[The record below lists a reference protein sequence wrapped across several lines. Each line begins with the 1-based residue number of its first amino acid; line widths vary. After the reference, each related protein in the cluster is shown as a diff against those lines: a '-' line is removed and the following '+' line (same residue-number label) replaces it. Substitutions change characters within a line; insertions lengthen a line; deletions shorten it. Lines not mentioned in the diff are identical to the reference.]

1 MNDVKYATQS
11 LKQAFGQ
18 STANLLY
25 SGVQKNPQAFE
36 TIGSKMVK
44 GEQTDAAI
52 QDKDLIQNPQHD
64 VFLKNAVA
72 RSIERI
78 NDNANILQM
87 LPDVKQ
93 SIEIIIGTV
102 LSPKDMMQPTLTF
115 RNTNKVF
122 GDAGGAM
129 IKMLENYFTSSYKI
143 QDKLSDMLW
152 DILGKTG
159 SYPIAVLPE
168 TSVDHMINSNSRV
181 TMEDVSASLFSNKGK
196 LLPLGYLGGSGKDE
210 SVSTEDMNF
219 LDFMKSVSLEN
230 YAETSAKRQ
239 VNDVLLD
246 DCLNIKVVDN
256 FDALK
261 LPLLKNKISRQ
272 ASHDIVQ
279 HRRASIQDER
289 YMSYRVASSEAIRV
303 DTRDYTQS
311 PNTEKNLEKLY
322 PDRQFKSTPVMRV
335 RSRVNLEKETVG
347 HPLCLKIP
355 TEATVPIYN
364 PMDPRDHIGY
374 FIMID
379 QTGNAV
385 RLTDLDNMYKMLQT
399 SSNAASS
406 SSVMSYLLQQSANA
420 SNPASFDINRLTMM
434 EGFGRAAPVFQE
446 MVERDLLERIGRG
459 TFGTGLSLGRIE
471 TASMIMLA
479 RAISGKHT
487 QLLFVPGDL
496 MSYLAID
503 YDEYGL
509 GKTLLD
515 DSKLIAALR
524 SMNMVVNSI
533 ASSKNA
539 ITKRILN
546 AELDPAEKNPQKAMQ
561 MIMHEYVKGTQA
573 EYPLTNNPVDQ
584 INFLQMAGVQVNI
597 ADHPRLP
604 SSKLGV
610 DYIDNQYKPIDTT
623 FDDWLKK
630 MHSQSIGVSP
640 ELIEGAG
647 STDFATQTVL
657 ANVLTARRIDNISR
671 KFCASLTNFI
681 RMYTYNSQ
689 ILYDELKKMI
699 KNNGV
704 RLKKVDGTLL
714 SDDDAVVLFIE
725 AIEVSLPAPDTT
737 QQKEQKEAF
746 EAQAEFYETAITY
759 FFDPEFLTESDLGR
773 LGSMDNI
780 GKLQKYIKSHFM
792 RNWMQENGVMTEL
805 FDMVGT
811 DSEGRPLL
819 DFLEIKDKHMNALM
833 QSLMPL
839 MKKEM
844 KRSGD
849 INAALDKFE
858 EGLANPPAEAGGGG
872 GYDGGGDDYS
882 SDDGSGGDE
891 FSDDDF
897 DTFEDTS
904 TTDETS
910 EETETTE
917 GEGAEGTGDGTE
929 GEDAEGE
936 EGNA

>member
-11 LKQAFGQ
+11 IRQAFTQ
-18 STANLLY
+18 SSANLLY
-25 SGVQKNPQAFE
+25 GGIQKNPEAFD
-36 TIGSKMVK
+36 TIGPKMVR

-52 QDKDLIQNPQHD
+52 QDKELIQNPQHD
-64 VFLKNAVA
+64 VFLKNAVS

-87 LPDVKQ
+87 LPDTKQ

-122 GDAGGAM
+122 GDAAGSM
-129 IKMLENYFTSSYKI
+129 IKMIENYFTSSYKI

-168 TSVDHMINSNSRV
+168 TSVDHMINSNTRV
-181 TMEDVSASLFSNKGK
+181 TMEDVTGSLFSNDGK
-196 LLPLGYLGGSGKDE
+196 LQNLGYLGGSGKQDDQ
-210 SVSTEDMNF
+210 VSTEDLSF
-219 LDFMKSVSLEN
+219 IDFMKSVSLEN

-239 VNDVLLD
+239 INDVLLD
-246 DCLNIKVVDN
+246 SCLNIKVLDN

-279 HRRASIQDER
+279 LRRETVQDKRFIGHRI
-289 YMSYRVASSEAIRV
+289 ASSEAMRV
-303 DTRDYTQS
+303 DTRDYTQGS
-311 PNTEKNLEKLY
+311 ETEKQLNKFY

-335 RSRVNLEKETVG
+335 RSRMNLEKETVG

-355 TEATVPIYN
+355 TEATVPVYN

-399 SSNAASS
+399 SSNVASN

-434 EGFGRAAPVFQE
+434 EGFGRAAPIFQE
-446 MVERDLLERIGRG
+446 MVERDLLERLSRG

-471 TASMIMLA
+471 TASMIMLS
-479 RAISGKHT
+479 RAIAGKHT
-487 QLLFVPGDL
+487 QLLFIPADL

-503 YDEYGL
+503 FDEYGL

-623 FDDWLKK
+623 FDEWLKK
-630 MHSQSIGVSP
+630 LHAQAIGVSP

-657 ANVLTARRIDNISR
+657 ANVLTARRIDMISR
-671 KFCASLTNFI
+671 KFTASLTGFI
-681 RMYTYNSQ
+681 RTYTYNSQ
-689 ILYDELKKMI
+689 ILFDELKALVKTNHI
-699 KNNGV
+699 
-704 RLKKVDGTLL
+704 RLKKADGTILT
-714 SDDDAVVLFIE
+714 DDEVVVLFIE

-773 LGSMDNI
+773 LGSMENI

-792 RNWMQENGVMTEL
+792 RQWMQENGVMTEL
-805 FDMVGT
+805 FDMITT
-811 DSEGRPLL
+811 DAKGRPLI
-819 DFLEIKDKHMNALM
+819 DFLEQKDKHMEALM
-833 QSLMPL
+833 SSLMPL

-849 INAALDKFE
+849 INAALDKYE
-858 EGLANPPAEAGGGG
+858 EGLANPPAEGGGGGG
-872 GYDGGGDDYS
+872 GYDGGYDSSQSTDETQSFDDE
-882 SDDGSGGDE
+882 GFNE
-891 FSDDDF
+891 
-897 DTFEDTS
+897 FEDTS
-904 TTDETS
+904 T
-910 EETETTE
+910 ETTE
-917 GEGAEGTGDGTE
+917 STSETE
-929 GEDAEGE
+929 GDPESQDEETPQDDEGIDDAQQ
-936 EGNA
+936 

>member
-11 LKQAFGQ
+11 IRQAFTQ
-18 STANLLY
+18 SSANLLY
-25 SGVQKNPQAFE
+25 GGIQKNPEAFD
-36 TIGSKMVK
+36 TIGPKMVR

-52 QDKDLIQNPQHD
+52 QDKELIQNPQHD
-64 VFLKNAVA
+64 VFLKNAVS

-87 LPDVKQ
+87 LPDTKQ

-122 GDAGGAM
+122 GDAAGSM
-129 IKMLENYFTSSYKI
+129 IKMIENYFTSSYKI

-168 TSVDHMINSNSRV
+168 TSVDHMINSNTRV
-181 TMEDVSASLFSNKGK
+181 TMEDVTGSLFSNDGK
-196 LLPLGYLGGSGKDE
+196 LQNLGYLGGSGKQDDQ
-210 SVSTEDMNF
+210 VSTEDLSF
-219 LDFMKSVSLEN
+219 IDFMKSVSLEN

-239 VNDVLLD
+239 INDVLLD
-246 DCLNIKVVDN
+246 SCLNIKVLDN

-279 HRRASIQDER
+279 LRRETVQDKRFIGHRI
-289 YMSYRVASSEAIRV
+289 ASSEAMRV
-303 DTRDYTQS
+303 DTRDYTQGS
-311 PNTEKNLEKLY
+311 ETEKQLNKFY

-335 RSRVNLEKETVG
+335 RSRMNLEKETVG

-355 TEATVPIYN
+355 TEATVPVYN

-399 SSNAASS
+399 SSNVASN

-434 EGFGRAAPVFQE
+434 EGFGRAAPIFQE
-446 MVERDLLERIGRG
+446 MVERDLLERLSRG

-471 TASMIMLA
+471 TASMIMLS
-479 RAISGKHT
+479 RAIAGKHT
-487 QLLFVPGDL
+487 QLLFIPADL

-503 YDEYGL
+503 FDEYGL

-623 FDDWLKK
+623 FDEWLKK
-630 MHSQSIGVSP
+630 LHAQAIGVSP

-657 ANVLTARRIDNISR
+657 ANVLTARRIDMISR
-671 KFCASLTNFI
+671 KFTASLTGFI
-681 RMYTYNSQ
+681 RTYTYNSQ
-689 ILYDELKKMI
+689 ILFDELKALVKTNHI
-699 KNNGV
+699 
-704 RLKKVDGTLL
+704 RLKKADGTILT
-714 SDDDAVVLFIE
+714 DDEVVVLFIE

-773 LGSMDNI
+773 LGSMENI

-792 RNWMQENGVMTEL
+792 RQWMQENGVMTEL
-805 FDMVGT
+805 FDMITT
-811 DSEGRPLL
+811 DAKGRPLI
-819 DFLEIKDKHMNALM
+819 DFLEQKDKHMEALM
-833 QSLMPL
+833 SSLMPL

-849 INAALDKFE
+849 INAALDKYE
-858 EGLANPPAEAGGGG
+858 EGLTNPPAEGGGGGG
-872 GYDGGGDDYS
+872 GYDGGYDSSQSTDETQSFDDE
-882 SDDGSGGDE
+882 GFNE
-891 FSDDDF
+891 
-897 DTFEDTS
+897 FEDTS
-904 TTDETS
+904 T
-910 EETETTE
+910 ETTE
-917 GEGAEGTGDGTE
+917 STSETEGDPESLDEETPQDGEGID
-929 GEDAEGE
+929 DAQQ
-936 EGNA
+936 

>member
-11 LKQAFGQ
+11 LRQAFTQ
-18 STANLLY
+18 SSANLLY
-25 SGVQKNPQAFE
+25 GGIQKNPDAFD
-36 TIGSKMVK
+36 TIGPKMVR

-52 QDKDLIQNPQHD
+52 QDKELIQNPQHD
-64 VFLKNAVA
+64 VFIKNAVS
-72 RSIERI
+72 RSIERV

-87 LPDVKQ
+87 LPDTKQ

-122 GDAGGAM
+122 GDAAGSM
-129 IKMLENYFTSSYKI
+129 IKMIENYFTSSYKI

-168 TSVDHMINSNSRV
+168 TSVDHMINSNTRV
-181 TMEDVSASLFSNKGK
+181 TMEDVTGSLFNNDGK
-196 LLPLGYLGGSGKDE
+196 LQNLGYLGASGTQE
-210 SVSTEDMNF
+210 ETTSTEELSF
-219 LDFMKSVSLEN
+219 LDFMKSVSMEN
-230 YAETSAKRQ
+230 YAETSASRK

-246 DCLNIKVVDN
+246 SCLNIKVLDN

-279 HRRASIQDER
+279 RRRETIQDQR
-289 YMSYRVASSEAIRV
+289 FITHRVSSSEAMRV

-311 PNTEKNLEKLY
+311 TQTEKQLQKFY
-322 PDRQFKSTPVMRV
+322 PDRQFKATPVMRV
-335 RSRVNLEKETVG
+335 RSRMNLEKETVG

-355 TEATVPIYN
+355 TESTIPVFN

-399 SSNAASS
+399 SSNVASN

-434 EGFGRAAPVFQE
+434 EGFGRAAPIFQE
-446 MVERDLLERIGRG
+446 MVERDLLERLSRG

-471 TASMIMLA
+471 TASMIMLS
-479 RAISGKHT
+479 RAIAGKHT
-487 QLLFVPGDL
+487 QLLFIPADL
-496 MSYLAID
+496 MAYLAID

-623 FDDWLKK
+623 FDEWLKK
-630 MHSQSIGVSP
+630 LHAQAIGVSP

-657 ANVLTARRIDNISR
+657 ANVLTARRIDMISR
-671 KFCASLTNFI
+671 KFTASLTNFI

-689 ILYDELKKMI
+689 ILYDELKNLVKT
-699 KNNGV
+699 NHV
-704 RLKKVDGTLL
+704 RLKKADGTLL
-714 SDDDAVVLFIE
+714 TDDEVVVLFIE
-725 AIEVSLPAPDTT
+725 SIEVSLPVPDTT

-773 LGSMDNI
+773 LGSMENI
-780 GKLQKYIKSHFM
+780 SKLQKYIKSHFM
-792 RNWMQENGVMTEL
+792 RQWMQENGVMTEL
-805 FDMVGT
+805 FDMITT
-811 DSEGRPLL
+811 DGKGRPLI
-819 DFLEIKDKHMNALM
+819 DFLEQKDKHMEALM
-833 QSLMPL
+833 STFMPL

-849 INAALDKFE
+849 INAELDKYE
-858 EGLANPPAEAGGGG
+858 EGLTNPPAEAGGG
-872 GYDGGGDDYS
+872 
-882 SDDGSGGDE
+882 SGGFD
-891 FSDDDF
+891 SSQSMDDDTQ
-897 DTFEDTS
+897 TFEDENFETFEES
-904 TTDETS
+904 TTEQTEDSGEDETPP
-910 EETETTE
+910 EDEDLDV
-917 GEGAEGTGDGTE
+917 GDG
-929 GEDAEGE
+929 GE
-936 EGNA
+936 EQEDEQQ

>member
-11 LKQAFGQ
+11 IRQAFTQ
-18 STANLLY
+18 SSANLLY
-25 SGVQKNPQAFE
+25 GGIQKNPEAFD
-36 TIGSKMVK
+36 TIGPKMVR

-52 QDKDLIQNPQHD
+52 QDKELIQNPQHD
-64 VFLKNAVA
+64 VFLKNAVS

-87 LPDVKQ
+87 LPDTKQ

-122 GDAGGAM
+122 GDAAGSM
-129 IKMLENYFTSSYKI
+129 IKMIENYFTSSYKI

-168 TSVDHMINSNSRV
+168 TSVDHMINSNTRV
-181 TMEDVSASLFSNKGK
+181 TMEDVTGSLFSNDGK
-196 LLPLGYLGGSGKDE
+196 LQNLGYLGGSGKQDDQ
-210 SVSTEDMNF
+210 VSTEDLSF
-219 LDFMKSVSLEN
+219 IDFMKSVSLEN

-239 VNDVLLD
+239 INDVLLD
-246 DCLNIKVVDN
+246 SCLNIKVLDN

-279 HRRASIQDER
+279 LRRETVQDKRFIGHRI
-289 YMSYRVASSEAIRV
+289 ASSEAMRV
-303 DTRDYTQS
+303 DTRDYTQGS
-311 PNTEKNLEKLY
+311 ETEKQLNKFY

-335 RSRVNLEKETVG
+335 RSRMNLEKETVG

-355 TEATVPIYN
+355 TEATVPVYN

-399 SSNAASS
+399 SSNVASN

-434 EGFGRAAPVFQE
+434 EGFGRAAPIFQE
-446 MVERDLLERIGRG
+446 MVERDLLERLSRG

-471 TASMIMLA
+471 TASMIMLS
-479 RAISGKHT
+479 RAIAGKHT
-487 QLLFVPGDL
+487 QLLFIPADL

-503 YDEYGL
+503 FDEYGL

-623 FDDWLKK
+623 FDEWLKK
-630 MHSQSIGVSP
+630 LHAQAIGVSP

-657 ANVLTARRIDNISR
+657 ANVLTARRIDMISR
-671 KFCASLTNFI
+671 KFTASLTGFI
-681 RMYTYNSQ
+681 RTYTYNSQ
-689 ILYDELKKMI
+689 ILFDELKALVKTNHI
-699 KNNGV
+699 
-704 RLKKVDGTLL
+704 RLKKADGTILT
-714 SDDDAVVLFIE
+714 DDEVVVLFIE

-773 LGSMDNI
+773 LGSMENI

-792 RNWMQENGVMTEL
+792 RQWMQENGVMTEL
-805 FDMVGT
+805 FDMITT
-811 DSEGRPLL
+811 DAKGRPLI
-819 DFLEIKDKHMNALM
+819 DFLEQKDKHMEALM
-833 QSLMPL
+833 SSLMPL

-849 INAALDKFE
+849 INAALDKYE
-858 EGLANPPAEAGGGG
+858 EGLANPPAEGGGGGG
-872 GYDGGGDDYS
+872 GYDGGYDSSQSTDETQSFDDE
-882 SDDGSGGDE
+882 GFDE
-891 FSDDDF
+891 
-897 DTFEDTS
+897 FEDTS
-904 TTDETS
+904 S
-910 EETETTE
+910 ETTE
-917 GEGAEGTGDGTE
+917 STSETEGDPESLDEETPQDGEGID
-929 GEDAEGE
+929 DAQQ
-936 EGNA
+936 

>member
-11 LKQAFGQ
+11 IRQAFTQ
-18 STANLLY
+18 SSANLLY
-25 SGVQKNPQAFE
+25 GGIQKNPEAFD
-36 TIGSKMVK
+36 TIGPKMVR

-52 QDKDLIQNPQHD
+52 QDKELIQNPQHD
-64 VFLKNAVA
+64 VFLKNAVS

-87 LPDVKQ
+87 LPDTKQ

-122 GDAGGAM
+122 GDAAGSM
-129 IKMLENYFTSSYKI
+129 IKMIENYFTSSYKI

-168 TSVDHMINSNSRV
+168 TSVDHMINSNTRV
-181 TMEDVSASLFSNKGK
+181 TMEDVTGSLFSNDGK
-196 LLPLGYLGGSGKDE
+196 LQNLGYLGGSGKQDDQ
-210 SVSTEDMNF
+210 VSTEDLSF
-219 LDFMKSVSLEN
+219 IDFMKSVSLEN

-239 VNDVLLD
+239 INDVLLD
-246 DCLNIKVVDN
+246 SCLNIKVLDN

-279 HRRASIQDER
+279 LRRETVQDKRFIGHRI
-289 YMSYRVASSEAIRV
+289 ASSEAMRV
-303 DTRDYTQS
+303 DTRDYTQGS
-311 PNTEKNLEKLY
+311 ETEKQLNKFY

-335 RSRVNLEKETVG
+335 RSRMNLEKETVG

-355 TEATVPIYN
+355 TEATVPVYN

-399 SSNAASS
+399 SSNVASN

-434 EGFGRAAPVFQE
+434 EGFGRAAPIFQE
-446 MVERDLLERIGRG
+446 MVERDLLERLSRG

-471 TASMIMLA
+471 TASMIMLS
-479 RAISGKHT
+479 RAIAGKHT
-487 QLLFVPGDL
+487 QLLFIPADL

-503 YDEYGL
+503 FDEYGL

-623 FDDWLKK
+623 FDEWLKK
-630 MHSQSIGVSP
+630 LHAQAIGVSP

-657 ANVLTARRIDNISR
+657 ANVLTARRIDMISR
-671 KFCASLTNFI
+671 KFTASLTGFI
-681 RMYTYNSQ
+681 RTYTYNSQ
-689 ILYDELKKMI
+689 ILFDELKALVKTNHI
-699 KNNGV
+699 
-704 RLKKVDGTLL
+704 RLKKADGTILT
-714 SDDDAVVLFIE
+714 DDEVVVLFIE

-773 LGSMDNI
+773 LGSMENI

-792 RNWMQENGVMTEL
+792 RQWMQENGVMTEL
-805 FDMVGT
+805 FDMITT
-811 DSEGRPLL
+811 DAKGRPLI
-819 DFLEIKDKHMNALM
+819 DFLEQKDKHMEALM
-833 QSLMPL
+833 SSLMPL

-849 INAALDKFE
+849 INAALDKYE
-858 EGLANPPAEAGGGG
+858 EGLANPPAEGGGGGG
-872 GYDGGGDDYS
+872 GYDGGYDSSQSTDETQSFDDE
-882 SDDGSGGDE
+882 GFNE
-891 FSDDDF
+891 
-897 DTFEDTS
+897 FEDTS
-904 TTDETS
+904 S
-910 EETETTE
+910 ETTE
-917 GEGAEGTGDGTE
+917 STSETEGDPESLDEETPQDGEGID
-929 GEDAEGE
+929 DAQQ
-936 EGNA
+936 

>member
-11 LKQAFGQ
+11 IRQAFTQ
-18 STANLLY
+18 SSANLLY
-25 SGVQKNPQAFE
+25 GGIQKNPEAFD
-36 TIGSKMVK
+36 TIGPKMVR

-52 QDKDLIQNPQHD
+52 QDKELIQNPQHD
-64 VFLKNAVA
+64 VFLKNAVS

-87 LPDVKQ
+87 LPDTKQ

-122 GDAGGAM
+122 GDAAGSM
-129 IKMLENYFTSSYKI
+129 IKMIENYFTSSYKI

-168 TSVDHMINSNSRV
+168 TSVDHMINSNTRV
-181 TMEDVSASLFSNKGK
+181 TMEDVTGSLFSNDGK
-196 LLPLGYLGGSGKDE
+196 LQNLGYLGGSGKQDDQ
-210 SVSTEDMNF
+210 VSTEDLSF
-219 LDFMKSVSLEN
+219 IDFMKSVSLEN

-239 VNDVLLD
+239 INDVLLD
-246 DCLNIKVVDN
+246 SCLNIKVLDN

-279 HRRASIQDER
+279 LRRETVQDKRFIGHRI
-289 YMSYRVASSEAIRV
+289 ASSEAMRV
-303 DTRDYTQS
+303 DTRDYTQGS
-311 PNTEKNLEKLY
+311 ETEKQLNKFY

-335 RSRVNLEKETVG
+335 RSRMNLEKETVG

-355 TEATVPIYN
+355 TEATVPVYN

-399 SSNAASS
+399 SSNVASN

-434 EGFGRAAPVFQE
+434 EGFGRAAPIFQE
-446 MVERDLLERIGRG
+446 MVERDLLERLSRG

-471 TASMIMLA
+471 TASMIMLS
-479 RAISGKHT
+479 RAIAGKHT
-487 QLLFVPGDL
+487 QLLFIPADL

-503 YDEYGL
+503 FDEYGL

-623 FDDWLKK
+623 FDEWLKK
-630 MHSQSIGVSP
+630 LHAQAIGVSP

-657 ANVLTARRIDNISR
+657 ANVLTARRIDMISR
-671 KFCASLTNFI
+671 KFTASLTGFI
-681 RMYTYNSQ
+681 RTYTYNSQ
-689 ILYDELKKMI
+689 ILFDELKALVKTNHI
-699 KNNGV
+699 
-704 RLKKVDGTLL
+704 RLKKADGTILT
-714 SDDDAVVLFIE
+714 DDEVVVLFIE

-773 LGSMDNI
+773 LGSMENI

-792 RNWMQENGVMTEL
+792 RQWMQENGVMTEL
-805 FDMVGT
+805 FDMITT
-811 DSEGRPLL
+811 DAKGRPLI
-819 DFLEIKDKHMNALM
+819 DFLEQKDKHMEALM
-833 QSLMPL
+833 SSLMPL

-849 INAALDKFE
+849 INAALDKYE
-858 EGLANPPAEAGGGG
+858 EGLANPPAEGSGGGG
-872 GYDGGGDDYS
+872 GYDGGYDSSQSTDETQSFDDE
-882 SDDGSGGDE
+882 GFNE
-891 FSDDDF
+891 
-897 DTFEDTS
+897 FEDTS
-904 TTDETS
+904 T
-910 EETETTE
+910 ETTE
-917 GEGAEGTGDGTE
+917 STSETEGDPESQDEEPPQDGEGID
-929 GEDAEGE
+929 DAQQ
-936 EGNA
+936 

>member
-11 LKQAFGQ
+11 IRQAFTQ
-18 STANLLY
+18 SSANLLY
-25 SGVQKNPQAFE
+25 GGIQKNPEAFD
-36 TIGSKMVK
+36 TIGPKMVR

-52 QDKDLIQNPQHD
+52 QDKELIQNPQHD
-64 VFLKNAVA
+64 VFLKNAVS

-87 LPDVKQ
+87 LPDTKQ

-122 GDAGGAM
+122 GDAAGSM
-129 IKMLENYFTSSYKI
+129 IKMIENYFTSSYKI

-168 TSVDHMINSNSRV
+168 TSVDHMINSNTRV
-181 TMEDVSASLFSNKGK
+181 TMEDVTGSLFSNDGK
-196 LLPLGYLGGSGKDE
+196 LQNLGYLGGSGKQDDQ
-210 SVSTEDMNF
+210 VSTEDLSF
-219 LDFMKSVSLEN
+219 IDFMKSVSLEN

-239 VNDVLLD
+239 INDVLLD
-246 DCLNIKVVDN
+246 SCLNIKVLDN

-279 HRRASIQDER
+279 LRRETVQDKRFIGHRI
-289 YMSYRVASSEAIRV
+289 ASSEAMRV
-303 DTRDYTQS
+303 DTRDYTQGS
-311 PNTEKNLEKLY
+311 ETEKQLNKFY

-335 RSRVNLEKETVG
+335 RSRMNLEKETVG

-355 TEATVPIYN
+355 TEATVPVYN

-399 SSNAASS
+399 SSNVASN

-434 EGFGRAAPVFQE
+434 EGFGRAAPIFQE
-446 MVERDLLERIGRG
+446 MVERDLLERLSRG

-471 TASMIMLA
+471 TASMIMLS
-479 RAISGKHT
+479 RAIAGKHT
-487 QLLFVPGDL
+487 QLLFIPADL

-503 YDEYGL
+503 FDEYGL

-623 FDDWLKK
+623 FDEWLKK
-630 MHSQSIGVSP
+630 LHAQAIGVSP

-657 ANVLTARRIDNISR
+657 ANVLTARRIDMISR
-671 KFCASLTNFI
+671 KFTASLTGFI
-681 RMYTYNSQ
+681 RTYTYNSQ
-689 ILYDELKKMI
+689 ILFDELKALVKTNHI
-699 KNNGV
+699 
-704 RLKKVDGTLL
+704 RLKKADGTILT
-714 SDDDAVVLFIE
+714 DDEVVVLFIE

-773 LGSMDNI
+773 LGSMENI

-792 RNWMQENGVMTEL
+792 RQWMQENGVMTEL
-805 FDMVGT
+805 FDMITT
-811 DSEGRPLL
+811 DAKGRPLI
-819 DFLEIKDKHMNALM
+819 DFLEQKDKHMEALM
-833 QSLMPL
+833 SSLMPL

-849 INAALDKFE
+849 INAALDKYE
-858 EGLANPPAEAGGGG
+858 EGLTNPPAEGGGGG
-872 GYDGGGDDYS
+872 GYDGGYDSSQSTDETQSFDDE
-882 SDDGSGGDE
+882 GFNE
-891 FSDDDF
+891 
-897 DTFEDTS
+897 FEDTS
-904 TTDETS
+904 T
-910 EETETTE
+910 ETTE
-917 GEGAEGTGDGTE
+917 STSETEGDPESLDEETPQDGEGID
-929 GEDAEGE
+929 DAQQ
-936 EGNA
+936 

>member
-11 LKQAFGQ
+11 IRQAFTQ
-18 STANLLY
+18 SSANLLY
-25 SGVQKNPQAFE
+25 GGIQKNPEAFD
-36 TIGSKMVK
+36 TIGPKMVR

-52 QDKDLIQNPQHD
+52 QDKELIQNPQHD
-64 VFLKNAVA
+64 VFLKNAVS

-87 LPDVKQ
+87 LPDTKQ

-122 GDAGGAM
+122 GDAAGSM
-129 IKMLENYFTSSYKI
+129 IKMIENYFTSSYKI

-168 TSVDHMINSNSRV
+168 TSVDHMINSNTRV
-181 TMEDVSASLFSNKGK
+181 TMEDVTGSLFSNDGK
-196 LLPLGYLGGSGKDE
+196 LQNLGYLGGSGKQDDQ
-210 SVSTEDMNF
+210 VSTEDLSF
-219 LDFMKSVSLEN
+219 IDFMKSVSLEN

-239 VNDVLLD
+239 INDVLLD
-246 DCLNIKVVDN
+246 SCLNIKVLDN

-279 HRRASIQDER
+279 LRRETVQDKRFIGHRI
-289 YMSYRVASSEAIRV
+289 ASSEAMRV
-303 DTRDYTQS
+303 DTRDYTQGS
-311 PNTEKNLEKLY
+311 ETEKQLNKFY

-335 RSRVNLEKETVG
+335 RSRMNLEKETVG

-355 TEATVPIYN
+355 TEATVPVYN

-399 SSNAASS
+399 SSNVASN

-434 EGFGRAAPVFQE
+434 EGFGRAAPIFQE
-446 MVERDLLERIGRG
+446 MVERDLLERLSRG

-471 TASMIMLA
+471 TASMIMLS
-479 RAISGKHT
+479 RAIAGKHT
-487 QLLFVPGDL
+487 QLLFIPADL

-503 YDEYGL
+503 FDEYGL

-623 FDDWLKK
+623 FDEWLKK
-630 MHSQSIGVSP
+630 LHAQAIGVSP

-657 ANVLTARRIDNISR
+657 ANVLTARRIDMISR
-671 KFCASLTNFI
+671 KFTASLTGFI
-681 RMYTYNSQ
+681 RTYTYNSQ
-689 ILYDELKKMI
+689 ILFDELKALVKTNHI
-699 KNNGV
+699 
-704 RLKKVDGTLL
+704 RLKKADGTILT
-714 SDDDAVVLFIE
+714 DDEVVVLFIE

-773 LGSMDNI
+773 LGSMENI

-792 RNWMQENGVMTEL
+792 RQWMQENGVMTEL
-805 FDMVGT
+805 FDMITT
-811 DSEGRPLL
+811 DAKGRPLI
-819 DFLEIKDKHMNALM
+819 DFLEQKDKHMEALM
-833 QSLMPL
+833 SSLMPL

-849 INAALDKFE
+849 INAALDKYE
-858 EGLANPPAEAGGGG
+858 EGLANPPAEDGDGGG
-872 GYDGGGDDYS
+872 GYDGGYDSSQSTDETQSFDDE
-882 SDDGSGGDE
+882 GFNE
-891 FSDDDF
+891 
-897 DTFEDTS
+897 FEDTS
-904 TTDETS
+904 S
-910 EETETTE
+910 ETTE
-917 GEGAEGTGDGTE
+917 STSETE
-929 GEDAEGE
+929 GDPESQDEETPQDDEGIDDAQQ
-936 EGNA
+936 

>member
-11 LKQAFGQ
+11 LRQAFTQ
-18 STANLLY
+18 SSANLLY
-25 SGVQKNPQAFE
+25 GGIQKNPEAFD
-36 TIGSKMVK
+36 TIGPKMVR

-52 QDKDLIQNPQHD
+52 QDKELIQNPQHD
-64 VFLKNAVA
+64 VFLKNAVS

-87 LPDVKQ
+87 LPDTKQ

-122 GDAGGAM
+122 GDAAGSM
-129 IKMLENYFTSSYKI
+129 IKMIENYFTSSYKI

-168 TSVDHMINSNSRV
+168 TSVDHMINSNTRV
-181 TMEDVSASLFSNKGK
+181 TMEDVTGSLFSNDGK
-196 LLPLGYLGGSGKDE
+196 LQNLGYLGGSGKQDDQ
-210 SVSTEDMNF
+210 VSTEDLSF
-219 LDFMKSVSLEN
+219 IDFMKSVSLEN

-239 VNDVLLD
+239 INDVLLD
-246 DCLNIKVVDN
+246 SCLNIKVLDN

-279 HRRASIQDER
+279 LRRETVQDKRFIGHRI
-289 YMSYRVASSEAIRV
+289 ASSEAMRV
-303 DTRDYTQS
+303 DTRDYTQGS
-311 PNTEKNLEKLY
+311 ETEKQLNKFY

-335 RSRVNLEKETVG
+335 RSRMNLEKETVG

-355 TEATVPIYN
+355 TEATVPVYN

-399 SSNAASS
+399 SSNVASN

-434 EGFGRAAPVFQE
+434 EGFGRAAPIFQE
-446 MVERDLLERIGRG
+446 MVERDLLERLSRG

-471 TASMIMLA
+471 TASMIMLS
-479 RAISGKHT
+479 RAIAGKHT
-487 QLLFVPGDL
+487 QLLFIPADL

-503 YDEYGL
+503 FDEYGL

-623 FDDWLKK
+623 FDEWLKK
-630 MHSQSIGVSP
+630 LHAQAIGVSP

-657 ANVLTARRIDNISR
+657 ANVLTARRIDMISR
-671 KFCASLTNFI
+671 KFTASLTGFI
-681 RMYTYNSQ
+681 RTYTYNSQ
-689 ILYDELKKMI
+689 ILFDELKALVKTNHI
-699 KNNGV
+699 
-704 RLKKVDGTLL
+704 RLKKADGTILT
-714 SDDDAVVLFIE
+714 DDEVVVLFIE

-773 LGSMDNI
+773 LGSMENI

-792 RNWMQENGVMTEL
+792 RQWMQENGVMTEL
-805 FDMVGT
+805 FDMITT
-811 DSEGRPLL
+811 DAKGRPLI
-819 DFLEIKDKHMNALM
+819 DFLEQKDKHMEALM
-833 QSLMPL
+833 SSLMPL

-849 INAALDKFE
+849 INAALDKYE
-858 EGLANPPAEAGGGG
+858 EGLTNPPAEGGGGG
-872 GYDGGGDDYS
+872 GYDGGYDSSQSTDETQSFDDE
-882 SDDGSGGDE
+882 GFNE
-891 FSDDDF
+891 
-897 DTFEDTS
+897 FEDTS
-904 TTDETS
+904 S
-910 EETETTE
+910 ETTE
-917 GEGAEGTGDGTE
+917 STSETEGDPESLDEETPQDGEGID
-929 GEDAEGE
+929 DAQQ
-936 EGNA
+936 

>member
-11 LKQAFGQ
+11 IRQAFTQ
-18 STANLLY
+18 SSANLLY
-25 SGVQKNPQAFE
+25 GGIQKNPEAFD
-36 TIGSKMVK
+36 TIGPKMVR

-52 QDKDLIQNPQHD
+52 QDKELIQNPQHD
-64 VFLKNAVA
+64 VFLKNAVS

-87 LPDVKQ
+87 LPDTKQ

-122 GDAGGAM
+122 GDAAGSM
-129 IKMLENYFTSSYKI
+129 IKMIENYFTSSYKI

-168 TSVDHMINSNSRV
+168 TSVDHMINSNTRV
-181 TMEDVSASLFSNKGK
+181 TMEDVTGSLFSNDGK
-196 LLPLGYLGGSGKDE
+196 LQNLGYLGGSGKQDDQ
-210 SVSTEDMNF
+210 VSTEDLSF
-219 LDFMKSVSLEN
+219 IDFMKSVSLEN

-239 VNDVLLD
+239 INDVLLD
-246 DCLNIKVVDN
+246 SCLNIKVLDN

-279 HRRASIQDER
+279 LRRETVQDKRFIGHRI
-289 YMSYRVASSEAIRV
+289 ASSEAMRV
-303 DTRDYTQS
+303 DTRDYTQGS
-311 PNTEKNLEKLY
+311 ETEKQLNKFY

-335 RSRVNLEKETVG
+335 RSRMNLEKETVG

-355 TEATVPIYN
+355 TEATVPVYN

-399 SSNAASS
+399 SSNVASN

-434 EGFGRAAPVFQE
+434 EGFGRAAPIFQE
-446 MVERDLLERIGRG
+446 MVERDLLERLSRG

-471 TASMIMLA
+471 TASMIMLS
-479 RAISGKHT
+479 RAIAGKHT
-487 QLLFVPGDL
+487 QLLFIPADL

-503 YDEYGL
+503 FDEYGL

-623 FDDWLKK
+623 FDEWLKK
-630 MHSQSIGVSP
+630 LHAQAIGVSP

-657 ANVLTARRIDNISR
+657 ANVLTARRIDMISR
-671 KFCASLTNFI
+671 KFTASLTGFI
-681 RMYTYNSQ
+681 RTYTYNSQ
-689 ILYDELKKMI
+689 ILFDELKALVKTNHI
-699 KNNGV
+699 
-704 RLKKVDGTLL
+704 RLKKADGTILT
-714 SDDDAVVLFIE
+714 DDEVVVLFIE

-773 LGSMDNI
+773 LGSMENI

-792 RNWMQENGVMTEL
+792 RQWMQENGVMTEL
-805 FDMVGT
+805 FDMITT
-811 DSEGRPLL
+811 DAKGRPLI
-819 DFLEIKDKHMNALM
+819 DFLEQKDKHMEALM
-833 QSLMPL
+833 SSLMPL

-849 INAALDKFE
+849 INAALDKYE
-858 EGLANPPAEAGGGG
+858 EGLANPPAEGGGGGG
-872 GYDGGGDDYS
+872 GYDGGYDSSQSTDETQSFDDE
-882 SDDGSGGDE
+882 GFNE
-891 FSDDDF
+891 
-897 DTFEDTS
+897 FEDTS
-904 TTDETS
+904 T
-910 EETETTE
+910 ETTE
-917 GEGAEGTGDGTE
+917 STSETEGDPESQDEETPQDGEGID
-929 GEDAEGE
+929 DAQQ
-936 EGNA
+936 

>member
-11 LKQAFGQ
+11 IRQAFTQ
-18 STANLLY
+18 SSANLLY
-25 SGVQKNPQAFE
+25 GGIQKNPEAFD
-36 TIGSKMVK
+36 TIGPKMVR

-52 QDKDLIQNPQHD
+52 QDKELIQNPQHD
-64 VFLKNAVA
+64 VFLKNAVS

-87 LPDVKQ
+87 LPDTKQ

-122 GDAGGAM
+122 GDAAGSM
-129 IKMLENYFTSSYKI
+129 IKMIENYFTSSYKI

-168 TSVDHMINSNSRV
+168 TSVDHMINSNTRV
-181 TMEDVSASLFSNKGK
+181 TMEDVTGSLFSNDGK
-196 LLPLGYLGGSGKDE
+196 LQNLGYLGGSGKQDDQ
-210 SVSTEDMNF
+210 VSTEDLSF
-219 LDFMKSVSLEN
+219 IDFMKSVSLEN

-239 VNDVLLD
+239 INDVLLD
-246 DCLNIKVVDN
+246 SCLNIKVLDN

-279 HRRASIQDER
+279 LRRETVQDKRFIGHRI
-289 YMSYRVASSEAIRV
+289 ASSEAMRV
-303 DTRDYTQS
+303 DTRDYTQGS
-311 PNTEKNLEKLY
+311 ETEKQLNKFY

-335 RSRVNLEKETVG
+335 RSRMNLEKETVG

-355 TEATVPIYN
+355 TEATVPVYN

-399 SSNAASS
+399 SSNVASS

-434 EGFGRAAPVFQE
+434 EGFGRAAPIFQE
-446 MVERDLLERIGRG
+446 MVERDLLERLSRG

-471 TASMIMLA
+471 TASMIMLS
-479 RAISGKHT
+479 RAIAGKHT
-487 QLLFVPGDL
+487 QLLFIPADL

-503 YDEYGL
+503 FDEYGL

-623 FDDWLKK
+623 FDEWLKK
-630 MHSQSIGVSP
+630 LHAQAIGVSP

-647 STDFATQTVL
+647 STDFSTQTVL
-657 ANVLTARRIDNISR
+657 ANVLTARRIDMISR
-671 KFCASLTNFI
+671 KFTASLTGFI
-681 RMYTYNSQ
+681 RTYTYNSQ
-689 ILYDELKKMI
+689 ILFDELKALVKTNHI
-699 KNNGV
+699 
-704 RLKKVDGTLL
+704 RLKKADGTILT
-714 SDDDAVVLFIE
+714 DDEVVVLFIE

-773 LGSMDNI
+773 LGSMENI

-792 RNWMQENGVMTEL
+792 RQWMQENGVMTEL
-805 FDMVGT
+805 FDMITT
-811 DSEGRPLL
+811 DAKGRPLI
-819 DFLEIKDKHMNALM
+819 DFLEQKDKHMEALM
-833 QSLMPL
+833 SSLMPL

-849 INAALDKFE
+849 INATLDKYE
-858 EGLANPPAEAGGGG
+858 EGLANPPAEGGGGGG
-872 GYDGGGDDYS
+872 GYDGGYDSSQSTDETQSFDDE
-882 SDDGSGGDE
+882 GFNE
-891 FSDDDF
+891 
-897 DTFEDTS
+897 FEDTS
-904 TTDETS
+904 T
-910 EETETTE
+910 ETTE
-917 GEGAEGTGDGTE
+917 STSETEGDPESLDEETPQDGEGID
-929 GEDAEGE
+929 DAQQ
-936 EGNA
+936 

>member
-11 LKQAFGQ
+11 IRQAFTQ
-18 STANLLY
+18 SSANLLY
-25 SGVQKNPQAFE
+25 GGIQKNPEAFD
-36 TIGSKMVK
+36 TIGPKMVR

-52 QDKDLIQNPQHD
+52 QDKELIQNPQHD
-64 VFLKNAVA
+64 VFLKNAVS

-87 LPDVKQ
+87 LPDTKQ

-122 GDAGGAM
+122 GDAAGSM
-129 IKMLENYFTSSYKI
+129 IKMIENYFTSSYKI

-152 DILGKTG
+152 DIVGKTG

-168 TSVDHMINSNSRV
+168 TSVDHMINSNTRV
-181 TMEDVSASLFSNKGK
+181 TMEDVTGSLFSNDGK
-196 LLPLGYLGGSGKDE
+196 LQNLGYLGGSGKQDDQ
-210 SVSTEDMNF
+210 VSTEDLSF
-219 LDFMKSVSLEN
+219 IDFMKSVSLEN

-239 VNDVLLD
+239 INDVLLD
-246 DCLNIKVVDN
+246 SCLNIKVLDN

-279 HRRASIQDER
+279 LRRETVQDKRFIGHRI
-289 YMSYRVASSEAIRV
+289 ASSEAMRV
-303 DTRDYTQS
+303 DTRDYTQGS
-311 PNTEKNLEKLY
+311 ETEKQLNKFY

-335 RSRVNLEKETVG
+335 RSRMNLEKETVG

-355 TEATVPIYN
+355 TEATVPVYN

-399 SSNAASS
+399 SSNVASN

-434 EGFGRAAPVFQE
+434 EGFGRAAPIFQE
-446 MVERDLLERIGRG
+446 MVERDLLERLSRG

-471 TASMIMLA
+471 TASMIMLS
-479 RAISGKHT
+479 RAIAGKHT
-487 QLLFVPGDL
+487 QLLFIPADL

-503 YDEYGL
+503 FDEYGL

-623 FDDWLKK
+623 FDEWLKK
-630 MHSQSIGVSP
+630 LHAQAIGVSP

-657 ANVLTARRIDNISR
+657 ANVLTARRIDMISR
-671 KFCASLTNFI
+671 KFTASLTGFI
-681 RMYTYNSQ
+681 RTYTYNSQ
-689 ILYDELKKMI
+689 ILFDELKALVKTNHI
-699 KNNGV
+699 
-704 RLKKVDGTLL
+704 RLKKADGTILT
-714 SDDDAVVLFIE
+714 DDEVVVLFIE

-773 LGSMDNI
+773 LGSMENI

-792 RNWMQENGVMTEL
+792 RQWMQENGVMTEL
-805 FDMVGT
+805 FDMITT
-811 DSEGRPLL
+811 DAKGRPLI
-819 DFLEIKDKHMNALM
+819 DFLEQKDKHMEALM
-833 QSLMPL
+833 SSLMPL

-849 INAALDKFE
+849 INAALDKYE
-858 EGLANPPAEAGGGG
+858 EGLTNPPAEGGGGGG
-872 GYDGGGDDYS
+872 GYDGGYDSSQSTDETQSFDDE
-882 SDDGSGGDE
+882 GFNE
-891 FSDDDF
+891 
-897 DTFEDTS
+897 FEDTS
-904 TTDETS
+904 T
-910 EETETTE
+910 ETTE
-917 GEGAEGTGDGTE
+917 STSETEGDPESLDEETPQDGEGID
-929 GEDAEGE
+929 DAQQ
-936 EGNA
+936 

>member
-11 LKQAFGQ
+11 IRQAFTQ
-18 STANLLY
+18 SSANLLY
-25 SGVQKNPQAFE
+25 GGIQKNPEAFD
-36 TIGSKMVK
+36 TIGPKMVR

-52 QDKDLIQNPQHD
+52 QDKELIQNPQHD
-64 VFLKNAVA
+64 VFLKNAVS

-87 LPDVKQ
+87 LPDTKQ

-122 GDAGGAM
+122 GDAAGSM
-129 IKMLENYFTSSYKI
+129 IKMIENYFTSSYKI

-168 TSVDHMINSNSRV
+168 TSVDHMINSNTRV
-181 TMEDVSASLFSNKGK
+181 TMEDVTGSLFSNDGK
-196 LLPLGYLGGSGKDE
+196 LQNLGYLGGSGKQDDQ
-210 SVSTEDMNF
+210 VSTEDLSF
-219 LDFMKSVSLEN
+219 IDFMKSVSLEN

-239 VNDVLLD
+239 INDVLLD
-246 DCLNIKVVDN
+246 SCLNIKVLDN

-279 HRRASIQDER
+279 LRRETVQDKRFIGHRI
-289 YMSYRVASSEAIRV
+289 ASSEAMRV

-311 PNTEKNLEKLY
+311 SETEKQLNKFY

-335 RSRVNLEKETVG
+335 RSRMNLEKETVG

-355 TEATVPIYN
+355 TEATVPVYN

-399 SSNAASS
+399 SSNVASN

-434 EGFGRAAPVFQE
+434 EGFGRAAPIFQE
-446 MVERDLLERIGRG
+446 MVERDLLERLSRG

-471 TASMIMLA
+471 TASMIMLS
-479 RAISGKHT
+479 RAIAGKHT
-487 QLLFVPGDL
+487 QLLFIPADL

-503 YDEYGL
+503 FDEYGL

-623 FDDWLKK
+623 FDEWLKK
-630 MHSQSIGVSP
+630 LHAQAIGVSP

-657 ANVLTARRIDNISR
+657 ANVLTARRIDMISR
-671 KFCASLTNFI
+671 KFTASLTGFI
-681 RMYTYNSQ
+681 RTYTYNSQ
-689 ILYDELKKMI
+689 ILFDELKALVKTNHI
-699 KNNGV
+699 
-704 RLKKVDGTLL
+704 RLKKADGTILT
-714 SDDDAVVLFIE
+714 DDEVVVLFIE

-773 LGSMDNI
+773 LGSMENI

-792 RNWMQENGVMTEL
+792 RQWMQENGVMTEL
-805 FDMVGT
+805 FDMITT
-811 DSEGRPLL
+811 DAKGRPLI
-819 DFLEIKDKHMNALM
+819 DFLEQKDKHMEALM
-833 QSLMPL
+833 SSLMPL

-849 INAALDKFE
+849 INAALDKYE
-858 EGLANPPAEAGGGG
+858 EGLANPPAEGGGGGG
-872 GYDGGGDDYS
+872 GYDGGYDSSQSTDETQSFDDE
-882 SDDGSGGDE
+882 GFNE
-891 FSDDDF
+891 
-897 DTFEDTS
+897 FEDTS
-904 TTDETS
+904 T
-910 EETETTE
+910 ETTE
-917 GEGAEGTGDGTE
+917 STSETEGDPESQDEETPQDGEGID
-929 GEDAEGE
+929 DAQQ
-936 EGNA
+936 

>member
-11 LKQAFGQ
+11 LRQAFTQ
-18 STANLLY
+18 SSANLLY
-25 SGVQKNPQAFE
+25 GGIQKNPEAFD
-36 TIGSKMVK
+36 TIGPKMVR

-52 QDKDLIQNPQHD
+52 QDKELIQNPQHD

-72 RSIERI
+72 RSMERI

-87 LPDVKQ
+87 LPDTKQ

-122 GDAGGAM
+122 GDAAGSM
-129 IKMLENYFTSSYKI
+129 IKMIENYFTSSYKI

-168 TSVDHMINSNSRV
+168 TSVDHMINSNTRV
-181 TMEDVSASLFSNKGK
+181 TMEDVTGSLFSNDGK
-196 LLPLGYLGGSGKDE
+196 LQRLGYLGGSGKDE
-210 SVSTEDMNF
+210 KEVSTEDLSF
-219 LDFMKSVSLEN
+219 IDFMKSVSLEN
-230 YAETSAKRQ
+230 YAETSAKRP

-246 DCLNIKVVDN
+246 SCLNIKVLDN

-279 HRRASIQDER
+279 ARRETVQDSRFIGHRI
-289 YMSYRVASSEAIRV
+289 ASSEAMRV
-303 DTRDYTQS
+303 DSRDYAQGS
-311 PNTEKNLEKLY
+311 ETEKQLQKFY

-335 RSRVNLEKETVG
+335 RNRVNLEKETVG

-355 TEATVPIYN
+355 TEATVPVFN

-374 FIMID
+374 FILID

-399 SSNAASS
+399 SSNVASS
-406 SSVMSYLLQQSANA
+406 SNVMSYLLQQSANA

-434 EGFGRAAPVFQE
+434 EGFGRAAPIFQE
-446 MVERDLLERIGRG
+446 MVERDLLERLSRG
-459 TFGTGLSLGRIE
+459 TFGTGLSMGGIE
-471 TASMIMLA
+471 TASMIMLS
-479 RAISGKHT
+479 RALAGKHT
-487 QLLFVPGDL
+487 QLLFIPADL
-496 MSYLAID
+496 MTYLAID
-503 YDEYGL
+503 FDEYGL

-561 MIMHEYVKGTQA
+561 MIMHEYVKGTQS

-623 FDDWLKK
+623 FDEWLKK
-630 MHSQSIGVSP
+630 LHAQAIGVSP

-657 ANVLTARRIDNISR
+657 ANVLTARRIDMISR
-671 KFCASLTNFI
+671 KFTASLTNFI
-681 RMYTYNSQ
+681 RTYTYNSQ
-689 ILYDELKKMI
+689 ILFDELKGLVQT
-699 KNNGV
+699 NNI
-704 RLKKVDGTLL
+704 RLKKADGTILT
-714 SDDDAVVLFIE
+714 DDEVVVLFIE
-725 AIEVSLPAPDTT
+725 AIEVALPAPDTT

-746 EAQAEFYETAITY
+746 EAQAEFYETALTY

-773 LGSMDNI
+773 LGSMENI

-792 RNWMQENGVMTEL
+792 RQWMQENGVMTEL
-805 FDMVGT
+805 FDMITT
-811 DSEGRPLL
+811 DSKGRPLI
-819 DFLEIKDKHMNALM
+819 DFLEQKDKHMEALM
-833 QSLMPL
+833 SSLMPL

-849 INAALDKFE
+849 INAALDKYE
-858 EGLANPPAEAGGGG
+858 ESLANPPAESSGGGG
-872 GYDGGGDDYS
+872 DYS
-882 SDDGSGGDE
+882 SGYNNSQPMDETQSFDDEGFNE
-891 FSDDDF
+891 
-897 DTFEDTS
+897 FEDTS
-904 TTDETS
+904 TET
-910 EETETTE
+910 TETTSE
-917 GEGAEGTGDGTE
+917 TEGDPESQDEETPQDGEGKD
-929 GEDAEGE
+929 DAQQ
-936 EGNA
+936 

>member
-11 LKQAFGQ
+11 IRQAFTQ
-18 STANLLY
+18 SSANLLY
-25 SGVQKNPQAFE
+25 GGIQKNPEAFD
-36 TIGSKMVK
+36 TIGPKMVR

-52 QDKDLIQNPQHD
+52 QDKELIQNPQHD
-64 VFLKNAVA
+64 VFLKNAVS

-87 LPDVKQ
+87 LPDTKQ

-122 GDAGGAM
+122 GDAAGSM
-129 IKMLENYFTSSYKI
+129 IKMIENYFTSSYKI

-168 TSVDHMINSNSRV
+168 TSVDHMINSNTRV
-181 TMEDVSASLFSNKGK
+181 TMEDVTGSLFSNDGK
-196 LLPLGYLGGSGKDE
+196 LQNLGYLGGSGKQDDQ
-210 SVSTEDMNF
+210 VSTEDLSF
-219 LDFMKSVSLEN
+219 IDFMKSVSLEN

-239 VNDVLLD
+239 INDVLLD
-246 DCLNIKVVDN
+246 SCLNIKVLDN

-279 HRRASIQDER
+279 LRRETVQDKRFIGHRI
-289 YMSYRVASSEAIRV
+289 ASSEAMRV

-311 PNTEKNLEKLY
+311 SETEKQLNKFY

-335 RSRVNLEKETVG
+335 RSRMNLEKETVG

-355 TEATVPIYN
+355 TEATVPVYN

-399 SSNAASS
+399 SSNVASN

-434 EGFGRAAPVFQE
+434 EGFGRAAPIFQE
-446 MVERDLLERIGRG
+446 MVERDLLERLSRG

-471 TASMIMLA
+471 TASMIMLS
-479 RAISGKHT
+479 RAIAGKHT
-487 QLLFVPGDL
+487 QLLFIPADL

-503 YDEYGL
+503 FDEYGL

-623 FDDWLKK
+623 FDEWLKK
-630 MHSQSIGVSP
+630 LHAQAIGVSP

-657 ANVLTARRIDNISR
+657 ANVLTARRIDMISR
-671 KFCASLTNFI
+671 KFTASLTGFI
-681 RMYTYNSQ
+681 RTYTYNSQ
-689 ILYDELKKMI
+689 ILFDELKALVKTNHI
-699 KNNGV
+699 
-704 RLKKVDGTLL
+704 RLKKADGTILT
-714 SDDDAVVLFIE
+714 DDEVVVLFIE

-773 LGSMDNI
+773 LGSMENI

-792 RNWMQENGVMTEL
+792 RQWMQENGVMTEL
-805 FDMVGT
+805 FDMITT
-811 DSEGRPLL
+811 DSKGRPLI
-819 DFLEIKDKHMNALM
+819 DFLEQKDKHMEALM
-833 QSLMPL
+833 SSLMPL

-849 INAALDKFE
+849 INAALDKYE
-858 EGLANPPAEAGGGG
+858 EGLANPPAESEGGG
-872 GYDGGGDDYS
+872 GY
-882 SDDGSGGDE
+882 GSGFDSSQSMDE
-891 FSDDDF
+891 TQSFDDEGF
-897 DTFEDTS
+897 NEFEDTS
-904 TTDETS
+904 TET
-910 EETETTE
+910 TETTSE
-917 GEGAEGTGDGTE
+917 TEGDPESQDEETPPDGEGKD
-929 GEDAEGE
+929 DAQQ
-936 EGNA
+936 

>member
-11 LKQAFGQ
+11 IRQAFTQ
-18 STANLLY
+18 SSANLLY
-25 SGVQKNPQAFE
+25 GGIQKNPEAFD
-36 TIGSKMVK
+36 TIGPKMVR

-52 QDKDLIQNPQHD
+52 QDKELIQNPQHD
-64 VFLKNAVA
+64 VFLKNAVS

-87 LPDVKQ
+87 LPDTKQ

-122 GDAGGAM
+122 GDAAGSM
-129 IKMLENYFTSSYKI
+129 IKMIENYFTSSYKI

-168 TSVDHMINSNSRV
+168 TSVDHMINSNTRV
-181 TMEDVSASLFSNKGK
+181 TMEDVTGSLFSNDGK
-196 LLPLGYLGGSGKDE
+196 LQNLGYLGGSGKQDDQ
-210 SVSTEDMNF
+210 VSTEDLSF
-219 LDFMKSVSLEN
+219 IDFMKSVSLEN

-239 VNDVLLD
+239 INDVLLD
-246 DCLNIKVVDN
+246 SCLNIKVLDN

-279 HRRASIQDER
+279 LRRETVQDKRFIGHRI
-289 YMSYRVASSEAIRV
+289 ASSEAMRV
-303 DTRDYTQS
+303 DTRDYTQGS
-311 PNTEKNLEKLY
+311 ETEKQLNKFY

-335 RSRVNLEKETVG
+335 RSRMNLEKETVG

-355 TEATVPIYN
+355 TEATVPVYN

-399 SSNAASS
+399 SSNVASN

-434 EGFGRAAPVFQE
+434 EGFGRAAPIFQE
-446 MVERDLLERIGRG
+446 MVERDLLERLSRG

-471 TASMIMLA
+471 TASMIMLS
-479 RAISGKHT
+479 RAIAGKHT
-487 QLLFVPGDL
+487 QLLFIPADL

-503 YDEYGL
+503 FDEYGL

-623 FDDWLKK
+623 FDEWLKK
-630 MHSQSIGVSP
+630 LHAQAIGVSP

-657 ANVLTARRIDNISR
+657 ANVLTARRIDMISR
-671 KFCASLTNFI
+671 KFTASLTGFI
-681 RMYTYNSQ
+681 RTYTYNSQ
-689 ILYDELKKMI
+689 ILFDELKALVKTNHI
-699 KNNGV
+699 
-704 RLKKVDGTLL
+704 RLKKADGTILT
-714 SDDDAVVLFIE
+714 DDEVVVLFIE

-773 LGSMDNI
+773 LGSMENI

-792 RNWMQENGVMTEL
+792 RQWMQENGVMTEL
-805 FDMVGT
+805 FDMITT
-811 DSEGRPLL
+811 DAKGRPLI
-819 DFLEIKDKHMNALM
+819 DFLEQKDKHMEALM
-833 QSLMPL
+833 SSLMPL

-849 INAALDKFE
+849 INAALDKYE
-858 EGLANPPAEAGGGG
+858 EGLANPPAEGGGGGG
-872 GYDGGGDDYS
+872 GYDGGYDSSQSTDETQSFDDE
-882 SDDGSGGDE
+882 GFNE
-891 FSDDDF
+891 
-897 DTFEDTS
+897 FEDTS
-904 TTDETS
+904 T
-910 EETETTE
+910 ETTE
-917 GEGAEGTGDGTE
+917 STSETEGDPESLDEETPQDGEGID
-929 GEDAEGE
+929 DAQQ
-936 EGNA
+936 